1 MPKLAV
7 GQRQLSTS
15 TSPKAT
21 SSNGTPI
28 LAMVQ
33 TTIEQQPAQSH
44 GTRLANQLVGAQ
56 ALAVLE
62 PCLRPSN
69 PLVVDPAATEQIID
83 EGTSS
88 SDRTRWID

>member
-1 MPKLAV
+1 M
-7 GQRQLSTS
+7 S

-28 LAMVQ
+28 LAVVQ
-33 TTIEQQPAQSH
+33 TAIEQQPAQSH
-44 GTRLANQLVGAQ
+44 GTRLADQLVGAQ

-62 PCLRPSN
+62 PRLRPSD

-83 EGTSS
+83 KGTSS